1 MTQHPAAPDADAP
14 DGDDLHPERLLA
26 LIDDET
32 RGMKR
37 ALAVQVPVYYFVW
50 GGAWLIG
57 YLLLWSAWPGST
69 SPVAV
74 PGWLA
79 IPAFAVLMLG
89 AALTSAV
96 VGIRSNRGIKGVS
109 DFVGTV
115 YGLSWPILGGTVAA
129 IGYAL
134 VRAGISDDAAA
145 IYYTSAYALLV
156 AAMYLAGT
164 LVWHSPD
171 QLVIALVMA
180 VAAAVTGFFG
190 APANMLAMALIAG
203 PALLIGGVIALVRL
217 RRM

>member
-57 YLLLWSAWPGST
+57 YLMLWSAWPGSP

-89 AALTSAV
+89 AAITSAV

-109 DFVGTV
+109 DFVGTI

-156 AAMYLAGT
+156 ASMYLAGT
-164 LVWHSPD
+164 LVWHSAD

-203 PALLIGGVIALVRL
+203 PALLIGGVIAVVRL

>member
-1 MTQHPAAPDADAP
+1 
-14 DGDDLHPERLLA
+14 
-26 LIDDET
+26 
-32 RGMKR
+32 
-37 ALAVQVPVYYFVW
+37 
-50 GGAWLIG
+50 
-57 YLLLWSAWPGST
+57 
-69 SPVAV
+69 VAV
-74 PGWLA
+74 PGWHA
-79 IPAFAVLMLG
+79 IPAYAVLKLG
-89 AALTSAV
+89 ATLTSAGD
-96 VGIRSNRGIKGVS
+96 GIRSNRGINGVT
-109 DFVGTV
+109 DFVGTI

-156 AAMYLAGT
+156 AAMNLAGT
-164 LVWHSPD
+164 LVWHTAD

-203 PALLIGGVIALVRL
+203 PALLVGGVIAVVRL

>member
-1 MTQHPAAPDADAP
+1 MTDHSAAPDAD
-14 DGDDLHPERLLA
+14 GDDLQPERLLA

-57 YLLLWSAWPGST
+57 YLLLWSAWPGT
-69 SPVAV
+69 ASPVAV

-89 AALTSAV
+89 AAITSAV

-145 IYYTSAYALLV
+145 IYYTSGYALLV

-164 LVWHSPD
+164 LVWRSAD

-203 PALLIGGVIALVRL
+203 PALLVGGVIALVRL
-217 RRM
+217 RSM

>member
-1 MTQHPAAPDADAP
+1 MTEHPAAPDAD
-14 DGDDLHPERLLA
+14 GDDLQPERLLA

-50 GGAWLIG
+50 GGAWLLG
-57 YLLLWSAWPGST
+57 YLLLWSAWPGSA
-69 SPVAV
+69 SPVTV

-89 AALTSAV
+89 AAITSAV

-164 LVWHSPD
+164 LVWHAPD

>member
-1 MTQHPAAPDADAP
+1 MTQHPPAPDADAP

-57 YLLLWSAWPGST
+57 YLMLWSAWPGSP

-89 AALTSAV
+89 AAITSAV

-109 DFVGTV
+109 DFVGTI

-164 LVWHSPD
+164 LVWHSAD

-203 PALLIGGVIALVRL
+203 PALLIGGVIAVVRL

>member
-1 MTQHPAAPDADAP
+1 MFENPAPEGEPSA
-14 DGDDLHPERLLA
+14 DGDDLQPERLLA

-57 YLLLWSAWPGST
+57 YLMLWSAWPGSP

-89 AALTSAV
+89 AAITSAV

-109 DFVGTV
+109 DFVGTI

-164 LVWHSPD
+164 LVWHSAD

-217 RRM
+217 RRI

>member
-57 YLLLWSAWPGST
+57 YLMLWSAWPGSP

-74 PGWLA
+74 PGWIA

-89 AALTSAV
+89 AAITSAV

-109 DFVGTV
+109 DFVGTI

-164 LVWHSPD
+164 LVWHSAD

-203 PALLIGGVIALVRL
+203 PALLIGGVIAVVRL

>member
-1 MTQHPAAPDADAP
+1 MTEHTAAPDP
-14 DGDDLHPERLLA
+14 DGDELHPERLLA

-37 ALAVQVPVYYFVW
+37 TLAVQVPVYSFVW
-50 GGAWLIG
+50 GGAWLLG
-57 YLLLWSAWPGST
+57 YLLLWSAWPGSP

-89 AALTSAV
+89 AAITSAV

-164 LVWHSPD
+164 LVWHSAD

>member
-1 MTQHPAAPDADAP
+1 MTEHTAAHDP
-14 DGDDLHPERLLA
+14 DGDELHPERLLA

-32 RGMKR
+32 RGMRR

-50 GGAWLIG
+50 GGVWLVG
-57 YLLLWSAWPGST
+57 YLALWSAWPD
-69 SPVAV
+69 SPSPLQL

-79 IPAFAVLMLG
+79 IPIFASLMLG
-89 AALTSAV
+89 AAITSAV

-115 YGLSWPILGGTVAA
+115 YGLSWPILGGAIAA
-129 IGYAL
+129 IGSAL

-164 LVWHSPD
+164 LVWRSAD

-180 VAAAVTGFFG
+180 LAAAVTGFFG
-190 APANMLAMALIAG
+190 APGNMLAMALIAG
-203 PALLIGGVIALVRL
+203 PALLVGGVIAVVRL

>member
-1 MTQHPAAPDADAP
+1 MTDHPAAPDAD
-14 DGDDLHPERLLA
+14 GDDLQPERLLA

-57 YLLLWSAWPGST
+57 YLLLWSAWPGT
-69 SPVAV
+69 ASPVAV

-89 AALTSAV
+89 AAITSAV

-145 IYYTSAYALLV
+145 IYYTSGYALLV

-164 LVWHSPD
+164 LVWRSAD

-203 PALLIGGVIALVRL
+203 PALLVGGVIALVRL
-217 RRM
+217 RSM

>member
-1 MTQHPAAPDADAP
+1 MFENPAPESEPSA
-14 DGDDLHPERLLA
+14 DGDDLQPERLLA

-57 YLLLWSAWPGST
+57 YLMLWSAWPGSP

-89 AALTSAV
+89 AAITSAV

-109 DFVGTV
+109 DFVGTI

-164 LVWHSPD
+164 LVWHSAD

-217 RRM
+217 RRI

>member
-1 MTQHPAAPDADAP
+1 MTNHPAAPDAD
-14 DGDDLHPERLLA
+14 GDDLQPERLLA

-57 YLLLWSAWPGST
+57 YLLLWSAWPGSA
-69 SPVAV
+69 SPVTV

-89 AALTSAV
+89 AAITSAV

-164 LVWHSPD
+164 LVWHSAD

>member
-1 MTQHPAAPDADAP
+1 MSEHPHPESEPSA
-14 DGDDLHPERLLA
+14 DGDDLQPERLLA

-57 YLLLWSAWPGST
+57 YLMLWSAWPGSP

-89 AALTSAV
+89 AAITSAV

-109 DFVGTV
+109 DFVGTI

-164 LVWHSPD
+164 LVWHSAD

-217 RRM
+217 RRI

>member
-1 MTQHPAAPDADAP
+1 MTEHTAAPDP
-14 DGDDLHPERLLA
+14 DGDELHPERLLA

-50 GGAWLIG
+50 GGAWLLG
-57 YLLLWSAWPGST
+57 YLLLWSAWPGSP

-79 IPAFAVLMLG
+79 IPGFAVLMLG
-89 AALTSAV
+89 AAITSAV

-164 LVWHSPD
+164 LVWHSAD